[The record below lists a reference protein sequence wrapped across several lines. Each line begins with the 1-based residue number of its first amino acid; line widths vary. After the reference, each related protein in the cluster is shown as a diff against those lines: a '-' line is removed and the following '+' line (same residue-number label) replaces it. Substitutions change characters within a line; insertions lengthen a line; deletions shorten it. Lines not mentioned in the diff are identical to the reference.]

1 MTAAPLW
8 CNPSFLRDPLKD
20 LEPSPE
26 LRCALS
32 TGKNKKCFLFFGW
45 GRGLMTMQRT
55 GDRADTCNFSLV
67 SSCGADEKQTACLC
81 RTVFPASL

>member
-20 LEPSPE
+20 LELGPE

-32 TGKNKKCFLFFGW
+32 TGKTKNGGVLLG
-45 GRGLMTMQRT
+45 GLMTMQRT
-55 GDRADTCNFSLV
+55 GDRAD
-67 SSCGADEKQTACLC
+67 A
-81 RTVFPASL
+81 